1 MFTGATAVAIA
12 IGSVIGPVL
21 GGALTE
27 NLSWR
32 WCFYINLPIG
42 AAVTLMI
49 LVSLEVP
56 KDSSRARLTWT
67 EVISEFDPLGVVFLL
82 FATLCLLLVLQ
93 IGGIQQSWTSAM
105 AIGCIIGSVL
115 LFTAFIIDQHIMN
128 ERAVYP
134 LRMLKNRDVLV
145 GACWSFLCSHSN
157 QFC

>member
-12 IGSVIGPVL
+12 IGSTIGPLL

-42 AAVTLMI
+42 AAVTLMF
-49 LVSLEVP
+49 LVSMNLP
-56 KDSSRARLTWT
+56 NDTSRARMPWT
-67 EVISEFDPLGVVFLL
+67 EIITQMDPLGIVFLVA
-82 FATLCLLLVLQ
+82 ATLCLLFALQ
-93 IGGIQQSWTSAM
+93 IGGVKQPWTSATV
-105 AIGCIIGSVL
+105 IGCIIGFVL
-115 LFTAFIIDQHIMN
+115 LFTAWVIDQHFMN

-134 LRMLKNRDVLV
+134 LRILKNRSVFV
-145 GACWSFLCSHSN
+145 GASWSFLSSHSN